1 MYRSRSYTETCATG
15 ARVARLHLGH
25 LSTKS
30 HAQNRLDLDKYHD
43 TMKDNQVSRLV
54 VPASLTAL
62 LLYQCWRLARGP
74 KVRHPPSPKS
84 LPLVGNMFSIPFG
97 QEYVAFA
104 KLGEQLESDIVYLEV
119 LGQKILVLNSAE
131 AASDLLD
138 KRSTIYSDRP
148 SIPMLTDPSLMNWSR
163 AVSLAKYSEL
173 WRSYRRI
180 LNNWL
185 NKRTTTQFNVIQERQ
200 AHSLLRRLLNTT
212 NNLQPFHSVKNEIYF
227 AMGSLML
234 QTAYG
239 YEPPSP
245 EDQFLKDAHL
255 TFDNATLASMQTNF
269 LVNLLPTMLYIPAWF
284 PGTGWK
290 QTAKEW
296 GAQQEKSKSNLY
308 EWLKARV
315 TTGTEQLSLLGP
327 LLQGHELV
335 SGLSPSER
343 DERLK
348 EIGIML
354 FGGGTDTMS
363 IFITNFIAAM
373 VLYPHVQARAQ
384 QELDT
389 VLGPAVLPKI
399 PDQERLPYIRN
410 LIDEVLRIYPVAPL
424 GMPHVCTE
432 DDTYREYHIEKET
445 VVLGNIWAIGNDPR
459 RYKNPEEFNPDRYL
473 DPSVQRPPIFGWGRR
488 KCPGNYFAEASVF
501 ITTASL
507 LSVFVFSKKTDKNG
521 EEVVPQIQT
530 KENSIVMELE
540 PFEFDFRLRS
550 EEHREL
556 ILGTNVDK
564 E

>member
-1 MYRSRSYTETCATG
+1 
-15 ARVARLHLGH
+15 
-25 LSTKS
+25 
-30 HAQNRLDLDKYHD
+30 
-43 TMKDNQVSRLV
+43 MKDNQVSRSV
-54 VPASLTAL
+54 IPVSLTAL
-62 LLYQCWRLARGP
+62 LLYQCWRLARRP

-84 LPLVGNMFSIPFG
+84 LPLVGNLFSIPSG

-104 KLGEQLESDIVYLEV
+104 KLGEQLESDIVYLEI

-148 SIPMLTDPSLMNWSR
+148 SIPMLTDPSLMNWSK
-163 AVSLAKYSEL
+163 AVSLAKYGEL

-180 LNNWL
+180 MNNWL
-185 NKRTTTQFNVIQERQ
+185 NKRTTTRFNIMQERQ

-212 NNLQPFHSVKNEIYF
+212 NDPQPFHGVKNEVYF

-234 QTAYG
+234 QAAYG

-245 EDQFLKDAHL
+245 EDQFIKDAHL
-255 TFDNATLASMQTNF
+255 TFANATLASMQTNF
-269 LVNLLPTMLYIPAWF
+269 LVNVLPTMMYIPAWF
-284 PGTGWK
+284 PGAGWK

-296 GAQQEKSKSNLY
+296 GAQQEKSKNNLY
-308 EWLKARV
+308 EWLKAQV
-315 TTGTEQLSLLGP
+315 ATGKEQISLLGP

-348 EIGIML
+348 EIGIIL
-354 FGGGTDTMS
+354 FGG
-363 IFITNFIAAM
+363 AM
-373 VLYPHVQARAQ
+373 VLYPHAQARAQ
-384 QELDT
+384 QELDA
-389 VLGPAVLPKI
+389 VLGRAVLPRI

-424 GMPHVCTE
+424 AFSILWFAYLNPSTS
-432 DDTYREYHIEKET
+432 
-445 VVLGNIWAIGNDPR
+445 LGNIWAIGNDPR

-488 KCPGNYFAEASVF
+488 KCPGSYFAEASAF
-501 ITTASL
+501 IITASL
-507 LSVFVFSKKTDKNG
+507 LSVFIFSKKTKSNG

-530 KENSIVMELE
+530 RENSIIMELE
-540 PFEFDFRLRS
+540 SFEFDFKLRS
-550 EEHREL
+550 EEHRQL

>member
-1 MYRSRSYTETCATG
+1 
-15 ARVARLHLGH
+15 
-25 LSTKS
+25 
-30 HAQNRLDLDKYHD
+30 
-43 TMKDNQVSRLV
+43 MKDNQVSRLV

-212 NNLQPFHSVKNEIYF
+212 NNLQPFHNVKNEIYLF
-227 AMGSLML
+227 PCKLIADNVVHPSLVSWDRL
-234 QTAYG
+234 EANR
-239 YEPPSP
+239 
-245 EDQFLKDAHL
+245 K
-255 TFDNATLASMQTNF
+255 
-269 LVNLLPTMLYIPAWF
+269 
-284 PGTGWK
+284 K
-290 QTAKEW
+290 W

-354 FGGGTDTMS
+354 FGDV
-363 IFITNFIAAM
+363 NFYYE
-373 VLYPHVQARAQ
+373 LYSCYGLVPHVQARAQ

-424 GMPHVCTE
+424 GKHYLGVTS
-432 DDTYREYHIEKET
+432 
-445 VVLGNIWAIGNDPR
+445 LGNIWAIGNDPR